1 MLQVI
6 RRMKIFLKV
15 FLSGI
20 LLSFVFAVA
29 GGIAGAFL
37 SGVITFPEIGYARG
51 YESGAMIIG
60 TLGTVIGGTFGSWLA
75 LSRSHKTNTFLLP
88 TVIVVVIA
96 MIMVCGY
103 AVLEKE
109 FDDTPPSLLLDGINV
124 IIWAAMS
131 LIIARRAMRAPIAS

>member
-1 MLQVI
+1 
-6 RRMKIFLKV
+6 MKIFLKV
-15 FLSGI
+15 FLLGM
-20 LLSFVFAVA
+20 LLSFVFAVV

-96 MIMVCGY
+96 TIMVCGY
-103 AVLEKE
+103 AVLKE

-124 IIWAAMS
+124 IIWAAMP
-131 LIIARRAMRAPIAS
+131 LIIARRAMRSPIAS